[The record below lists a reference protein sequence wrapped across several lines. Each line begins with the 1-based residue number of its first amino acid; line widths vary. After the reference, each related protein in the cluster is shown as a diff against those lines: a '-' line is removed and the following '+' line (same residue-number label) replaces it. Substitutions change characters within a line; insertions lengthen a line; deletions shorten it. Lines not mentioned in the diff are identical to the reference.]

1 MKLQIKQQE
10 CQAGFTPVLYDV
22 LKMTEPFLCLK
33 FILVLFIDWNKAIN
47 SLTGTNSQTEERN
60 TCGLSVSPLPPLPST
75 MATLLHKHI

>member
-1 MKLQIKQQE
+1 MPQVYP
-10 CQAGFTPVLYDV
+10 CAV
-22 LKMTEPFLCLK
+22 
-33 FILVLFIDWNKAIN
+33 FIDWNKAIN